1 MTDTFENDSKAFS
14 DFLAGDLKYE
24 ISPKIAIH
32 DYRSDHQGRGVIASE
47 DIEEDEVLFKIPRSS
62 FLSVEND
69 PDFIKQVPEAKKL
82 NSWLQ
87 LILYMMKA
95 GSMTKWKPYFDV
107 LPTQL
112 DSLMMWTDDELEG
125 LKGSM
130 IVKKIGKAGAEE
142 DYQEKLKPIIDAHPE
157 YFKDCDTSLES
168 FHRMGGL
175 IMAYSFDA
183 PDSFSEDEEDDE
195 DIEHDDLYNEGL
207 VKAMVP
213 LADTLNAHT
222 RFCNANLIAE
232 DDGGFSMTAIQP
244 IKKGEQVYN
253 TYGELP
259 NCDFLRR
266 YGYVENEGTEFD
278 IVEFS
283 MDEISDFYANKASK
297 DLIEEATD
305 LLEDWQGEYEIMDEY
320 FVVGKTGE
328 IEFDLACFISF
339 LELITKDTS
348 LLSKLKQD
356 KSLRKQVVK
365 QLWKKSNQGLLI
377 DDAVKSLTEL
387 VESKKKTYGEKSDKT
402 HKHKMASIVLEG
414 ELEILDN
421 IVKRLPE
428 TTTYVTDDILT
439 KKRASDAPSGD
450 AKRKK

>member
-1 MTDTFENDSKAFS
+1 MTDFATDSEAFR
-14 DFLAGDLKYE
+14 DFLSTTLKYE
-24 ISPKIAIH
+24 ISPKIGIH
-32 DYRSDHQGRGVIASE
+32 DYRDNHQGRGVIATE

-69 PDFIKQVPEAKKL
+69 PDFFKQVPEAKKL

-95 GSMTKWKPYFDV
+95 GSMSHWKPYFDV

-112 DSLMMWTDDELEG
+112 DSLMMWKDEELES
-125 LKGSM
+125 LSGSM

-142 DYQEKLKPIIDAHPE
+142 DYEEKLKPIIDAHPE

-175 IMAYSFDA
+175 ILAYSFDA
-183 PDSFSEDEEDDE
+183 PDSFSDDEEDDE

-232 DDGGFSMTAIQP
+232 DDGGFSMTAIKP

-283 MDEISDFYANKASK
+283 MDEIAAFYASK
-297 DLIEEATD
+297 SSPELIEEATD
-305 LLEDWQGEYEIMDEY
+305 LLEDWQGEYEILDEY
-320 FVVGKTGE
+320 FVVGKEGE
-328 IEFDLACFISF
+328 VEFDLACFVSF
-339 LELITKDTS
+339 LELVTKDTE
-348 LLSKLKQD
+348 LLSKLKSD
-356 KSLRKQVVK
+356 KSLRKQVIK
-365 QLWKKSNQGLLI
+365 QLWKKSNQGLLL
-377 DDAVKSLTEL
+377 DDAVKSLVEL
-387 VESKKKTYGEKSDKT
+387 VEQKKKTYGQKKEET
-402 HKHKMASIVLEG
+402 HKQKMASIVLDG
-414 ELEILDN
+414 ELEILNN
-421 IVKRLPE
+421 IQKRLPE
-428 TTTYVTDDILT
+428 TTTYLADDVLS
-439 KKRASDAPSGD
+439 KKRASDGASGD